1 MELDPIKQ
9 LQSLLSDRGKV
20 LEKISSIH
28 SALGSLRTDS
38 AAPGPESPPATSAQ
52 SQSTANPLFELHTDD
67 RLLQSLRE
75 MQAQIEERVR
85 PLAQHVIDSEVARL
99 REQSAYQQALLRSCL
114 DKVDRCILDCI
125 GQINDYPNSHAV
137 LIALNER
144 IENLGGAPEPL
155 PESLLLENYLAALR
169 ARIDETR
176 DRGKQ

>member
-1 MELDPIKQ
+1 MDLDPIKQ
-9 LQSLLSDRGKV
+9 LQSLLKDRGQV

-52 SQSTANPLFELHTDD
+52 SLTTANPFFELHTDD

-85 PLAQHVIDSEVARL
+85 PLAQQVVESEVARL
-99 REQSAYQQALLRSCL
+99 REQSVNQQALLNSCL
-114 DKVDRCILDCI
+114 QKIDQCILNCI
-125 GQINDYPNSHAV
+125 GQINDYQNTHAV

-144 IENLGGAPEPL
+144 IANLGGTPEPL
-155 PESLLLENYLAALR
+155 PESLLPENYSAALR
-169 ARIDETR
+169 ARVDTVR
-176 DRGKQ
+176 DRGKL